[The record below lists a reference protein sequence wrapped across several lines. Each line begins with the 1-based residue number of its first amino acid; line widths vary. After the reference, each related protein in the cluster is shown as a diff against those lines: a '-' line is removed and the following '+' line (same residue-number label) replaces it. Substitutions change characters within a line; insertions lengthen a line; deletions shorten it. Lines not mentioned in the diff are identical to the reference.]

1 MSTSA
6 NVQVIDDNGQ
16 RVCFYRHDDGNPDS
30 VLPDLHEF
38 PCWAAAGRIRD
49 NAIQAAGWL
58 MLIGVRNYRGML
70 QEMAEDTLANLG
82 PMPTKPYAPAEGDA
96 RNGYTWRVGD
106 YQPSGGLVVGAEYRY
121 TMHVADRTI
130 AVLNERIGPPSV
142 KWRVTDA
149 GELEVV
155 ETIAATTVDGA

>member
-1 MSTSA
+1 MSISA

-38 PCWAAAGRIRD
+38 LCWAV
-49 NAIQAAGWL
+49 GWL
-58 MLIGVRNYRGML
+58 MLIGVRNYRGRL
-70 QEMAEDTLANLG
+70 QEMAEDPLANLG

-106 YQPSGGLVVGAEYRY
+106 YQPSGGLVGGAEYRY
-121 TMHVADRTI
+121 TMHVADRTV

-149 GELEVV
+149 GELVV
-155 ETIAATTVDGA
+155 V